1 MAVSA
6 KLSANA
12 AKRREIV
19 VAWMRQ
25 LLRGQEQMG
34 TAKAAAAAWLG
45 TVYALRAAAR
55 FDGNADWSKTGDE
68 MIGHLEAAYLEL
80 MGKDGAKNIEAGR
93 RLLQI
98 DQKPEMPI
106 VVPAK
111 AAPSKK
117 ALTQKTFKAPVFKKR
132 PAGSKIKAA
141 IAAFKESGKK
151 ARAKAKT
158 KTKVRKAKAK
168 AKKKAR

>member
-6 KLSANA
+6 KLSPKA

-19 VAWMRQ
+19 VAWMKQ
-25 LLRGQEQMG
+25 LLRGQEQQG

-55 FDGNADWSKTGDE
+55 FDGNADWGKTGDE
-68 MIGHLEAAYLEL
+68 MIDHLEAAYVEL
-80 MGKDGAKNIEAGR
+80 MGKEGAKNIEAGR

-106 VVPAK
+106 VMAAK
-111 AAPSKK
+111 VAPSKK
-117 ALTQKTFKAPVFKKR
+117 ALIQKTFKMPVFKKL
-132 PAGSKIKAA
+132 PKGSQIKAA
-141 IAAFKESGKK
+141 IASFKKSAKK
-151 ARAKAKT
+151 APA
-158 KTKVRKAKAK
+158 KAKAK
-168 AKKKAR
+168 AKARKKAR

>member
-6 KLSANA
+6 KLSAKG

-19 VAWMRQ
+19 IAWMRQ
-25 LLRGQEQMG
+25 LLRGQEQQG

-55 FDGNADWSKTGDE
+55 LDGNSDWGRTGDE
-68 MIGHLEAAYLEL
+68 MIDHLEAAYIEL
-80 MGKDGAKNIEAGR
+80 MGKEGAKNIEAGR

-106 VVPAK
+106 VMSAK
-111 AAPSKK
+111 AGPSKK
-117 ALTQKTFKAPVFKKR
+117 ALSKPVFKAPVFKPR
-132 PAGSKIKAA
+132 PKGSQIKAA
-141 IAAFKESGKK
+141 IAAFKKTTPK
-151 ARAKAKT
+151 APAKAKT
-158 KTKVRKAKAK
+158 KAKAKAKAK
-168 AKKKAR
+168 AKKKGR

>member
-6 KLSANA
+6 KLSAKA

-19 VAWMRQ
+19 IAWMRQ
-25 LLRGQEQMG
+25 LLRGQEQQG

-55 FDGNADWSKTGDE
+55 LDGNSDWGKTGDE
-68 MIGHLEAAYLEL
+68 MIDHLEAAYIEL
-80 MGKDGAKNIEAGR
+80 MGKEGAKHIEAGR

-106 VVPAK
+106 MVPAK
-111 AAPSKK
+111 AAPTKK
-117 ALTQKTFKAPVFKKR
+117 ALAQPKFKVPVFKKR
-132 PAGSKIKAA
+132 AGGSQIKAA
-141 IAAFKESGKK
+141 IAGFKKTAPK
-151 ARAKAKT
+151 APA
-158 KTKVRKAKAK
+158 KAKAK